1 MATATTALRT
11 APQPGVRWN
20 RILGRTAVYVIAILC
35 VFLTLIPILWLIL
48 TSFRPQIELSSPRLM
63 LLPHDPTLQNYVDVF
78 TRYKTTDYLRNS
90 IIVSLGVVITNLIIG
105 PPAAYALARFRFPGD
120 QLVLAMI
127 IVFRMIP
134 IVTAMIPLFI
144 VFTVLGLINTYAGL
158 IVAHTAFKLPVTIWV
173 LRGFFI
179 DVPKELDDSARVDG
193 CSTFGTF
200 WRIALPLVKPG
211 LAAAGVLAFLW
222 TWNDLI
228 VTLILSTGDAT
239 VMLPL
244 GLTKFVLEYGVD
256 WGPMTAAGVIVF
268 LPTLVFIFV
277 AERYLV
283 GGLTLGGVK
292 E

>member
-1 MATATTALRT
+1 MATATAVAVSPHRS
-11 APQPGVRWN
+11 PRWGK
-20 RILGRTAVYVIAILC
+20 ILGRASVYVIAIAS
-35 VFLTLIPILWLIL
+35 VFLTLTPIIWLIL
-48 TSFRPQIELSSPRLM
+48 TSFRPLLEITSPRLI
-63 LLPHDPTLQNYVDVF
+63 LLPRDPTLQNYIDVF
-78 TRYKTTDYLRNS
+78 TRYKTTDYLTNS
-90 IIVSLGVVITNLIIG
+90 IIVSLGVVATNLVIG
-105 PPAAYALARFRFPGD
+105 PPAAYALARFRFAGERII
-120 QLVLAMI
+120 LAMI

-134 IVTAMIPLFI
+134 VVTAMIPLFI
-144 VFTVLGLINTYAGL
+144 VFSVLGLTNTYAGL
-158 IVAHTAFKLPVTIWV
+158 IVAHTAFKLPVTVWV

-179 DVPKELDDSARVDG
+179 DVPRELDDSARVDG

-200 WRIALPLVKPG
+200 FRIALPLVKPG

-228 VTLILSTGDAT
+228 VTLILSTSDKT

-244 GLTKFVLEYGVD
+244 GLTKFVLEYGLD

-268 LPTLVFIFV
+268 LPTLIFIFV

>member
-1 MATATTALRT
+1 MTSAALALTPRR
-11 APQPGVRWN
+11 GVRWSKV
-20 RILGRTAVYVIAILC
+20 LVTTSVYVIAIGSVLI
-35 VFLTLIPILWLIL
+35 TLVPILWLIL
-48 TSFRPQIELSSPRLM
+48 TSFRPLLEITSPRLI
-63 LLPHDPTLQNYVDVF
+63 LLPRAPTLQNYIDVF
-78 TRYKTTDYLRNS
+78 TRYKTTDYLSNS
-90 IIVSLGVVITNLIIG
+90 IIVSLGVVATNLVIG
-105 PPAAYALARFRFPGD
+105 PPAAYALARFRFRGER
-120 QLVLAMI
+120 LILGMI

-134 IVTAMIPLFI
+134 VVTAMIPLFI
-144 VFTVLGLINTYAGL
+144 VFSVLGLLNTYAGL

-173 LRGFFI
+173 LRGFFME
-179 DVPKELDDSARVDG
+179 VPKELDDSARVDG

-200 WRIALPLVKPG
+200 LRIALPLVKPG
-211 LAAAGVLAFLW
+211 LAATAVLAFLW

-228 VTLILSTGDAT
+228 VTLILSTSDRT

>member
-1 MATATTALRT
+1 MASASIALRP
-11 APQPGVRWN
+11 ARRSIRWSKV
-20 RILGRTAVYVIAILC
+20 LGRSGVYTIAIC
-35 VFLTLIPILWLIL
+35 SVFLSLLPIIWLFL
-48 TSFRPQIELSSPRLM
+48 TSIRPLIEIISPRLI
-63 LLPHDPTLQNYVDVF
+63 LLPREPTLQNYIDVF
-78 TRYKTTDYLRNS
+78 TRYKTTEYLTNS
-90 IIVSLGVVITNLIIG
+90 IVVSLSVVATNLIIG
-105 PPAAYALARFRFPGD
+105 PPAAYALARFRFRGE
-120 QLVLAMI
+120 QLVLVMI

-144 VFTVLGLINTYAGL
+144 VFSVLGLLNTYVGL

-173 LRGFFI
+173 LRSFFMDI
-179 DVPKELDDSARVDG
+179 PKELDESARVDG
-193 CSTFGTF
+193 CSTFGALL
-200 WRIALPLVKPG
+200 RIALPLVKPG

-228 VTLILSTGDAT
+228 VTLILSTSDHS

-256 WGPMTAAGVIVF
+256 WGPMTAAGVVVF
-268 LPTLVFIFV
+268 IPTVAFIFV

-283 GGLTLGGVK
+283 RGLTMGGVK

>member
-1 MATATTALRT
+1 MASATAFAATPHRR
-11 APQPGVRWN
+11 PRWGQ
-20 RILGRTAVYVIAILC
+20 ILGKTSVYVIAIGS
-35 VFLTLIPILWLIL
+35 VFITLVPILWLIL
-48 TSFRPQIELSSPRLM
+48 TSFRPVLEITSPRLI
-63 LLPHDPTLQNYVDVF
+63 LLPRDPTLQNYIDVF
-78 TRYKTTDYLRNS
+78 TRYKTTDYLANS
-90 IIVSLGVVITNLIIG
+90 IIVSVGVVLTNLIIG
-105 PPAAYALARFRFPGD
+105 PPAAYALARFRFPGERII
-120 QLVLAMI
+120 LAMI

-134 IVTAMIPLFI
+134 VVTAMIPLFI
-144 VFTVLGLINTYAGL
+144 VFSVLGLLNTYAGL

-200 WRIALPLVKPG
+200 LRIALPLVKPG

-228 VTLILSTGDAT
+228 VTLILSTSDKT

-244 GLTKFVLEYGVD
+244 GLTKFVLEFGVD

-268 LPTLVFIFV
+268 LPTVVFIFV

>member
-1 MATATTALRT
+1 MATASIALR
-11 APQPGVRWN
+11 PPRRPIRWSKV
-20 RILGRTAVYVIAILC
+20 LGRSGLYAIAIAS
-35 VFLTLIPILWLIL
+35 VFLTLLPILWLLL
-48 TSFRPQIELSSPRLM
+48 TSIRPLIEITSPRLV
-63 LLPHDPTLQNYVDVF
+63 LLPRDPTLQNYVDVF
-78 TRYKTTDYLRNS
+78 TRYKTTEYLTNS
-90 IIVSLGVVITNLIIG
+90 IVVSLSVVATNLIIG
-105 PPAAYALARFRFPGD
+105 PPAAYALARFRFRGE
-120 QLVLAMI
+120 QLVLVMI

-144 VFTVLGLINTYAGL
+144 VFSVLGLLNTYLGL

-173 LRGFFI
+173 LRSFFMDI
-179 DVPKELDDSARVDG
+179 PKELDESARVDG
-193 CSTFGTF
+193 CSTFGALL
-200 WRIALPLVKPG
+200 RIALPLVKPG

-228 VTLILSTGDAT
+228 VTLILSTSDHS

-268 LPTLVFIFV
+268 IPTVLFIFV

-283 GGLTLGGVK
+283 RGLTMGGVK